1 MYSHIIRTDSDTN
14 MDSPDWVASAYR
26 DGVPMGG
33 DLNSAPADAAPVF
46 LIAAVKEAHDA
57 KIGYGTA
64 G

>member
-1 MYSHIIRTDSDTN
+1 